1 MTLTTHALVGAAAAS
16 IFPHHP
22 YMAFTAAFASHLA
35 IDALPHW
42 DYQAWLRSVERDML
56 DPLLTDMRWG
66 RDLWRDVA
74 IIGTDALL
82 GTILAVLVFGWWFGL
97 SVPIA
102 LVGAWA
108 GVFPDFLMFAYYKL
122 RTVWLG
128 KLLEPLQQLHIRL
141 QMGKHRYGW
150 GAVKGLFMQSL
161 VVVVAVWAAYLA
173 HF

>member
-35 IDALPHW
+35 IDSMPHW
-42 DYQAWLRSVERDML
+42 DYQAWLRSTERDML
-56 DPLLTDMRWG
+56 DPLKNDMRWG
-66 RDLWRDVA
+66 RDLWHDVAVIGADA
-74 IIGTDALL
+74 IIGTL
-82 GTILAVLVFGWWFGL
+82 LAVLVFGWWWGL

-108 GVFPDFLMFAYYKL
+108 GVLPDFLQFVYYKT
-122 RTVWLG
+122 RTVWIG
-128 KLLEPLQQLHIRL
+128 ALLLPLQQLHLRL
-141 QMGKHRYGW
+141 QMAKHRYGW

-161 VVVVAVWAAYLA
+161 VVGVALWAAYLA